1 MSAEEKSEQDTAA
14 KEPVESV
21 DSLIEVNQELT
32 NAKIREMEE
41 EDIQDLDVDED
52 NKPEDEES
60 ELDDQTAATSTD
72 ITEDEDFSQDAT
84 PQILNVGTLEENSND
99 NDPDD
104 PDYEDEEEDDDE
116 NIAVED
122 EDIGLDENP
131 EIEDESVGDN
141 MDIEKEDTDIE
152 KDDTDIEK
160 DETDVEKDE
169 TDLEKDDTDLEKDDA
184 EVEKDDEVVEKETVV
199 EKGDTEVLEKDK
211 RKLDLDQE
219 DECSESKRRKT
230 DHKEDME
237 VETEPKKAETV
248 GEKVPEV
255 EKNKLASKNEEE
267 KKSEEKVKKIEKKR
281 EVKILTI
288 LPKIFKNEKI
298 PEIDIEEFILTK
310 LIEAISQRTELA
322 ILRVKAQKQ
331 ETIID
336 QLRKK
341 TAHLS
346 KQLEDISTVTN
357 RLQIDLQQ
365 KDRPVAP
372 VKITRSVGLQVAM
385 PSSAA
390 KRLTTV
396 TTPTATTPVTKKFK
410 QKPPTTNVVTKTPPV
425 INKTPVKVP
434 PKPVTPVK
442 STPVQQITK
451 TPPTVLNK
459 QLPRLNPPVQK
470 PVQKIVQKVPVNKSP
485 INKTV
490 ANKPVIDLT
499 DEEDPKKQAPGLI
512 PLNAG
517 NIRMVSVSNPGANS
531 NSQNVTYLMAAPGQ
545 NRQLLIA
552 TSNANIGAKP
562 TFVVSQNARGQTQ
575 TPTRYM
581 IQSKFFFFYNYFK
594 FFFIEEPWERTLPYT
609 MGHSSWPLPTSKL
622 LEMI

>member
-1 MSAEEKSEQDTAA
+1 
-14 KEPVESV
+14 
-21 DSLIEVNQELT
+21 
-32 NAKIREMEE
+32 MEE
-41 EDIQDLDVDED
+41 EDIQDLDVDEE

-84 PQILNVGTLEENSND
+84 PQILNVGTLEDNSNDD

-104 PDYEDEEEDDDE
+104 PDYEDEEEEDDE
-116 NIAVED
+116 NIPAED
-122 EDIGLDENP
+122 ENIGLDENP
-131 EIEDESVGDN
+131 EIEDESVGEN

-160 DETDVEKDE
+160 DETDAEKDE
-169 TDLEKDDTDLEKDDA
+169 KHLEKNDTDLEKNDTDLEKNDA
-184 EVEKDDEVVEKETVV
+184 EVEKETVV
-199 EKGDTEVLEKDK
+199 EKDDTEVLENDK

-237 VETEPKKAETV
+237 VETEPKEAV

-255 EKNKLASKNEEE
+255 EKNKLDSKNDEE
-267 KKSEEKVKKIEKKR
+267 KKSEETVKKIEKKR

-385 PSSAA
+385 PSGPA
-390 KRLTTV
+390 KRLTTAI
-396 TTPTATTPVTKKFK
+396 TPTATTPVTKKFK
-410 QKPPTTNVVTKTPPV
+410 QKPPTTNVVSKTPPV
-425 INKTPVKVP
+425 INKTPAKIP

-442 STPVQQITK
+442 STPVQQINK

-490 ANKPVIDLT
+490 ANANKPVIDLT

-581 IQSKFFFFYNYFK
+581 IQSKFILFLSFSY
-594 FFFIEEPWERTLPYT
+594 
-609 MGHSSWPLPTSKL
+609 
-622 LEMI
+622 